1 MAKKLKMNTIFDLT
15 DKVIVVTG
23 GYGHIG
29 SGVAEGLLAFGA
41 KIIVAGRDK
50 NKFKERFPNADHN
63 LFFEEFDISE
73 SGDYFA
79 KRFNAWCEN
88 YGKIDVI
95 INNAHFSKGNSQLEM
110 SDQDFLTSIDGVLG
124 SIHKSIKSIVPIF
137 RKQKGGKIINI
148 ASMYGHL
155 SPNFDKLYKGDDCE
169 KYTNPPHYGA
179 AKAGV
184 IQLTKYY
191 ASLLGKENIYINA
204 ISPGPFSKDQIQQD
218 NPAFI
223 ERLKSSNPLHKLG
236 LPKDMVGPVVL
247 LSSNASNFITGQNIC
262 VDGGWGIW

>member
-1 MAKKLKMNTIFDLT
+1 MAKNIKMNTIFDLT
-15 DKVIVVTG
+15 NKVVVVTG

-29 SGVAEGLLAFGA
+29 SGIARGLLRFGA
-41 KIIVAGRDK
+41 KVIVAGRHK
-50 NKFKERFPNADHN
+50 HKFDEKFPDTSNF

-73 SGDYFA
+73 PGDYFS
-79 KRFNAWCEN
+79 KRFNEL
-88 YGKIDVI
+88 YTKYRRIDVV
-95 INNAHFSKGNSQLEM
+95 INNAHFAKGNSQLEM
-110 SDQDFLTSIDGVLG
+110 SDQDFLESIDGVLG
-124 SIHKSIKSIVPIF
+124 SIHKSIKGIVPLY
-137 RKQKGGKIINI
+137 RKQKGGRIINI

-155 SPNFDKLYKGDDCE
+155 SPNFDNLYKGDDCE

-204 ISPGPFSKDQIQQD
+204 ISPGPFSKEQIQQD

-223 ERLKSSNPLHKLG
+223 EKLKSSNPLNKLG
-236 LPKDMVGPVVL
+236 IPEDMVGPVVL
-247 LSSNASNFITGQNIC
+247 LSSSASNFITGQNIC